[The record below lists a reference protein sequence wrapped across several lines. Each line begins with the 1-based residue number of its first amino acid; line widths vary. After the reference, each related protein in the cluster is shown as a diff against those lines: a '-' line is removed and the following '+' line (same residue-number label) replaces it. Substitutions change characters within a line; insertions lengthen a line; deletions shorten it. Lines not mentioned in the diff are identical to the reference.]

1 MEQRNLLERLAR
13 HLAAANPA
21 LGPDHWQE
29 QVEAA
34 AGLPAIIKDPDDV
47 MSQAGDD
54 HVWRAMIDAALRQRW
69 AIASAPAA
77 EPPGGTDEE
86 GDIPLTPD
94 IVSGNRAEW
103 VHLHETQEKPK

>member
-1 MEQRNLLERLAR
+1 
-13 HLAAANPA
+13 
-21 LGPDHWQE
+21 
-29 QVEAA
+29 
-34 AGLPAIIKDPDDV
+34 
-47 MSQAGDD
+47 
-54 HVWRAMIDAALRQRW
+54 MIDAALRQRW